1 MDPTQLLIVVA
12 AAVVLVAV
20 LIARQFADY
29 KQQVAQLD
37 PKKTKKPREFGV
49 YTVEEV
55 AKHNNRD
62 DAWIIVQHK
71 ETKEWRV
78 YDVTDYVDEHPGGES
93 ILAHVG
99 SDATEGVYGPQHP
112 ITTFLLMDEYCIGK
126 LAAGEEGAFQKS
138 K

>member
-12 AAVVLVAV
+12 VAVVLVAV
-20 LIARQFADY
+20 LIARQLADY

-49 YTVEEV
+49 HTVEEV

-78 YDVTDYVDEHPGGES
+78 YVSGCSWRVRVTDARWAGDYPV
-93 ILAHVG
+93 L
-99 SDATEGVYGPQHP
+99 PQS
-112 ITTFLLMDEYCIGK
+112 L
-126 LAAGEEGAFQKS
+126 
-138 K
+138 